1 MRRSP
6 SKLLFFGFMTLFML
20 LLLGGFSTNAV
31 TAQTPVFPT
40 DFLHDDNLY
49 VYAGLDG
56 QNVIDSDSENPIEI
70 NLEGPMELF
79 LQVNIS
85 DTLTSDINMTGSI
98 VFYYQGIAVFPIQ
111 VIDPVTNS
119 TWIWVNHE
127 SDIPPVAAMVDLS
140 TALSYGS
147 VKLATGIFEASMDFR
162 YYVEGNATENIL
174 TNKFYFFIPSPPQDV
189 FTSVTGISATVATVG
204 AIYGLGNG
212 FWTLFEGVKTAY
224 KLRGIHKKASEL
236 KSLPNLTV
244 IGALPLLFSMLAGMT
259 KMGKKKKETKD
270 DSPQDSGVS
279 EYLVRQRLREVAPD
293 AWPVDKCPK
302 CKREWNTKLDICK
315 KCKLTQDEARV
326 IYADLLSSK
335 VPAALRLMGNKK
347 STDIRTLAKK
357 TKSTDYNAGVIA
369 AAMVDTGVTE
379 IVKVGTPFRSFV
391 LNIAGLAFLVITWQ
405 QLLGDSTS
413 TLQTTITL
421 VGAAMSLAII
431 IALYVSRKSQ
441 VEKFSTDMDDGKK
454 WIPTEEEAA
463 AEAEDEDAAEAV
475 EEETEE
481 AATEAEEDEVVEE
494 VADEEDASDAVGEK
508 IEETSEIEVDD
519 EGYSQEIADTEDSE
533 IESEAD
539 NSDAEEVEA
548 ASDEPEEDSSE
559 EDESEE

>member
-6 SKLLFFGFMTLFML
+6 SKLLFFGFMAIFLVLMV
-20 LLLGGFSTNAV
+20 GGYSTQTTTAQIPV
-31 TAQTPVFPT
+31 TAAEFVNDGVLFVYASLDNHNVKTT
-40 DFLHDDNLY
+40 DF
-49 VYAGLDG
+49 A
-56 QNVIDSDSENPIEI
+56 NPIEI
-70 NLEGPMELF
+70 NMTGPMVLF
-79 LQVNIS
+79 LQINV
-85 DTLTSDINMTGSI
+85 TSSVDLNMTGSI
-98 VFYYQGIAVFPIQ
+98 NFYYQGISIFPMQ
-111 VIDPVTNS
+111 VYDPETNS
-119 TWIWVNHE
+119 TWIWLDHANNNISTVTA
-127 SDIPPVAAMVDLS
+127 SIPLND
-140 TALSYGS
+140 ALSYNGI
-147 VKLATGIFEASMDFR
+147 KLATGIFEASLDFR
-162 YYVEGNATENIL
+162 YYLDGDPLTEYVVS
-174 TNKFYFFIPSPPQDV
+174 KQFYFFIPSSPLDV
-189 FTSVTGISATVATVG
+189 ITSVAGISATVATVG

-259 KMGKKKKETKD
+259 KMGKKKKKEPEKESESSD
-270 DSPQDSGVS
+270 DSGVS
-279 EYLVRQRLREVAPD
+279 EYLIRQRLREVAPE

-302 CKREWNTKLDICK
+302 CKRDWNKKLDMCK
-315 KCKLTQDEARV
+315 KCKLTQDDARI
-326 IYADLLSSK
+326 IYTDLLVSK

-421 VGAAMSLAII
+421 VGAAMSFAII

-441 VEKFSTDMDDGKK
+441 VEKFSADMDDGKK
-454 WIPTEEEAA
+454 MIPTEEEAA
-463 AEAEDEDAAEAV
+463 AEAED
-475 EEETEE
+475 
-481 AATEAEEDEVVEE
+481 DEVAEE
-494 VADEEDASDAVGEK
+494 VADEEDATESVEEEAEESVAETEADE
-508 IEETSEIEVDD
+508 EETEDTPEIQEED
-519 EGYSQEIADTEDSE
+519 GSQEIADTEDSE
-533 IESEAD
+533 IESDAD
-539 NSDAEEVEA
+539 DTDAEEVEA
-548 ASDEPEEDSSE
+548 TGDEPEADSFDE
-559 EDESEE
+559 TESEE

>member
-6 SKLLFFGFMTLFML
+6 SKLLFFGFMTLFMVL
-20 LLLGGFSTNAV
+20 FVGGFSTNAV
-31 TAQTPVFPT
+31 TAQTPVFPI
-40 DFLHDDNLY
+40 DFVNDETLY
-49 VYAGLDG
+49 VYAALDS
-56 QNVIDSDSENPIEI
+56 QNIKDSGSLNPIEI
-70 NLEGPMELF
+70 NMEGPMELF
-79 LQVNIS
+79 LQINVS
-85 DTLTSDINMTGSI
+85 STVDLNMTGSI
-98 VFYYQGIAVFPIQ
+98 VFYYQGIAIFPIQ
-111 VIDPVTNS
+111 IIDPVTNS

-127 SDIPPVAAMVDLS
+127 SDIPPVAALIDLS
-140 TALSYGS
+140 EALSYSGI
-147 VKLATGIFEASMDFR
+147 KLATGIFEASLDFR
-162 YYVEGNATENIL
+162 YYLEGDSTTEHVVSN
-174 TNKFYFFIPSPPQDV
+174 TFYFFIPSTPQDV

-212 FWTLFEGVKTAY
+212 FWQLFEGVKTAY

-259 KMGKKKKETKD
+259 KIGKKKKKD
-270 DSPQDSGVS
+270 EDDRPEDSGVS

-302 CKREWNTKLDICK
+302 CKRDWNTKLDMCK
-315 KCKLTQDEARV
+315 KCNLTQDDARV
-326 IYADLLSSK
+326 IYADLLVSK

-379 IVKVGTPFRSFV
+379 IVKVGTPLRSFV

-405 QLLGDSTS
+405 QLLGDSSS

-431 IALYVSRKSQ
+431 IALYVSRKTQ
-441 VEKFSTDMDDGKK
+441 VEKFSSDMDDGKK

-463 AEAEDEDAAEAV
+463 EEAVEETADDEADAEAV
-475 EEETEE
+475 VEETEE
-481 AATEAEEDEVVEE
+481 AATEAE
-494 VADEEDASDAVGEK
+494 ADEEDAPEVVGE
-508 IEETSEIEVDD
+508 EEEESSD
-519 EGYSQEIADTEDSE
+519 EEIADAEDSE
-533 IESEAD
+533 IESDAD
-539 NSDAEEVEA
+539 DSDAEDTEA
-548 ASDEPEEDSSE
+548 SNDEPEE
-559 EDESEE
+559 